1 MWCKSGN
8 SCPWS
13 NCKFRHE
20 KCQFGK
26 NCKDPS
32 TCKYDHRDRK
42 KLKVFLDCVDVSTE
56 QKLIDSFFDQGLEP
70 VTPNIYDKS
79 NMTSVSKAVLYKSLI
94 KCKIPFEKLEGS
106 ICIRYMEPDVEYPPN
121 EYVVYEDTVYD
132 SRDYISAWNEWN
144 TEMRSLFV

>member
-1 MWCKSGN
+1 MWCKNGN
-8 SCPWS
+8 NCPWS

-20 KCQFGK
+20 SCQFGK
-26 NCKDPS
+26 KCKDPS
-32 TCKYDHRDRK
+32 NCKYDHRDKR

-56 QKLIDSFFDQGLEP
+56 EKLLIEFFDKGLEP

-79 NMTSVSKAVLYKSLI
+79 TMTSVSKAVLYKSLI
-94 KCKIPFEKLEGS
+94 KCNIPFEKLEGS
-106 ICIRYMEPDVEYPPN
+106 ICIRYAEPYVEYPPN
-121 EYVVYEDTVYD
+121 EYVVYENTVYD